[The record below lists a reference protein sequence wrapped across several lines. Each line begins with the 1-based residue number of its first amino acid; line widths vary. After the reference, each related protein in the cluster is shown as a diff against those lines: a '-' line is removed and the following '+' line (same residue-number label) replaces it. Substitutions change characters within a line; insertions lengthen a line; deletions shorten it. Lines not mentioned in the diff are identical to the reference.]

1 MTGTE
6 SYAYFAARVASVGAL
21 ILSPGLLPCAVITQ
35 SLDHLKLKFVSQLI
49 KSISRDLQKITY
61 NGATISTSLL
71 LLSFS
76 LLPVM
81 LVLNLR
87 DSKSV
92 IESRG
97 SSL

>member
-6 SYAYFAARVASVGAL
+6 SYAYFTARVAAVGAL
-21 ILSPGLLPCAVITQ
+21 ILSPGLLPYAVITQ
-35 SLDHLKLKFVSQLI
+35 SLDHLKLNFVSPLI

-61 NGATISTSLL
+61 NGAAISTSFL

-76 LLPVM
+76 LLSVM